1 MNIKIAVCQINPTV
15 GEISYNTNL
24 ICQNIISCIQ
34 KNEDK
39 NGSVSGSENKSKKP
53 ELLIIFPEL
62 AISGY
67 PPEDLLYH
75 PQWPNKI
82 EKSLNK
88 IQELAQKYNVYILIG
103 HPAWLDNICI
113 NAASLI
119 TPENHQI
126 VAIKNLL
133 PNTGVFDERR
143 YFTSQKD
150 LELKSQENPDFF
162 EKSNI
167 NNLPDNIFELKF

>member
-24 ICQNIISCIQ
+24 ICQNIISCVQ
-34 KNEDK
+34 KHEDK
-39 NGSVSGSENKSKKP
+39 NGSENKSESGSVSVRENESERGNGNGSKKS

-82 EKSLNK
+82 KQSLDK
-88 IQELAQKYNVYILIG
+88 IQRHAQEYNVNILIG

-119 TPENHQI
+119 TPKT
-126 VAIKNLL
+126 KN
-133 PNTGVFDERR
+133 
-143 YFTSQKD
+143 
-150 LELKSQENPDFF
+150 
-162 EKSNI
+162 
-167 NNLPDNIFELKF
+167 